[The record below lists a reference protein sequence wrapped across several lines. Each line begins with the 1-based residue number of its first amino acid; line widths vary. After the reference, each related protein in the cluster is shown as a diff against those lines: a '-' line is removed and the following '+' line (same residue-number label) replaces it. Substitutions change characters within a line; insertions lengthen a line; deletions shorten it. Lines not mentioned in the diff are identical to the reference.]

1 MADRPKAIACWLNP
15 TTGVSDYRPEFLV
28 RVARDYFKR
37 EKEMFAHTP
46 LEELLAQM
54 DAAGVERAIITM
66 DGHQPEPIHEIARS
80 FPGKF
85 ICSAVID
92 PTTGMEAL
100 RLVDR
105 LVEKYD
111 LRLARVVPFLIN
123 RPPNDKAYYPL
134 YAKCIELDLPRARSV
149 PLGLGVA
156 FRGAPRWGA
165 RRRTDPAGPVVATG
179 RR

>member
-1 MADRPKAIACWLNP
+1 
-15 TTGVSDYRPEFLV
+15 
-28 RVARDYFKR
+28 
-37 EKEMFAHTP
+37 
-46 LEELLAQM
+46 M
-54 DAAGVERAIITM
+54 D
-66 DGHQPEPIHEIARS
+66 
-80 FPGKF
+80 
-85 ICSAVID
+85 
-92 PTTGMEAL
+92 AL
-100 RLVDR
+100 RLVYR

>member
-1 MADRPKAIACWLNP
+1 MADRPKAIDCWLNP

-85 ICSAVID
+85 ICSAVI
-92 PTTGMEAL
+92 
-100 RLVDR
+100 
-105 LVEKYD
+105 
-111 LRLARVVPFLIN
+111 
-123 RPPNDKAYYPL
+123 
-134 YAKCIELDLPRARSV
+134 
-149 PLGLGVA
+149 
-156 FRGAPRWGA
+156 A
-165 RRRTDPAGPVVATG
+165 RRPVWTPSAWSTAWSRSTHAPKYLPAELIQFMNTRGQHKVLFASDHPVLPFERCLAEAAALPFREGVLEKHLREKALAVF
-179 RR
+179 RWDSA